1 MPGREP
7 QARRGSGPT
16 RTGELLVAGTGV
28 LKSVQ
33 IRAHLAVPFQR
44 ASASTRLALGPP
56 PSMRSSLRRRFLAVA
71 LLSVISCAVSL
82 VALARILSYTH
93 DQRVERAGEAVT
105 HELEVLRRE
114 RPAAPPGTPIVTA
127 LLGMRGGYV
136 SSTAGL
142 DEPAAELDPTSR
154 VALKEALAH
163 PDGAP
168 HEATRDGQ
176 LVDEILVVG
185 AAPMPNGTL
194 AWVAYAVRPPSF
206 ALAWRVIVIVLTVA
220 TTLLVA
226 TALQAVVSVQRGAA
240 ALNAALA
247 ALATDL
253 SAPVP
258 RPEFR
263 ELGELRDGIAA
274 LAQALARAQ
283 VDKER
288 LGAELARRE
297 RLAALGRVAAGVAHE
312 VRNPLASI
320 KLRVDLGRRRPTTTP
335 ELARELASVSDE
347 ITRLDRLVADLLV
360 VAGRRTGPQIST
372 ELGSLVERR
381 VALLRPWA
389 DERGVRI
396 EVSGEATGHLDA
408 DAVARAVDNLI
419 RNAVEASPPEA
430 VVTVEVRGSDEGAR
444 VEVRD
449 LGAGVD
455 PARMHELFEPF
466 FTTKP
471 EGTGLGLAL
480 SQAIAAAHDGALRYE
495 RRALTTCFELVFP
508 RVRRAATAEGSA

>member
-1 MPGREP
+1 M
-7 QARRGSGPT
+7 
-16 RTGELLVAGTGV
+16 
-28 LKSVQ
+28 K
-33 IRAHLAVPFQR
+33 
-44 ASASTRLALGPP
+44 
-56 PSMRSSLRRRFLAVA
+56 SSLRRRFLAVA

-82 VALARILSYTH
+82 LALARILSFTH
-93 DQRVERAGEAVT
+93 AQRIERAREAVV
-105 HELEVLRRE
+105 HELAVLRHE
-114 RPAAPPGTPIVTA
+114 RPAAPSGMPLATTM
-127 LLGMRGGYV
+127 LGMRGGHV
-136 SSTAGL
+136 ASAAGF
-142 DEPAAELDPTSR
+142 DDPASELDPASR
-154 VALKEALAH
+154 AALKRALLDA
-163 PDGAP
+163 GASP
-168 HEATRDGQ
+168 EATLRDEE
-176 LVDEILVVG
+176 VSDEILVVG
-185 AAPMPNGTL
+185 VAPASKESF

-206 ALAWRVIVIVLTVA
+206 ALAWRIIVIVLTVA

-226 TALQAVVSVQRGAA
+226 TALQAVGSVRRGAA
-240 ALNAALA
+240 ALNASLA

-263 ELGELRDGIAA
+263 ELGEVRDGIAA
-274 LAQALARAQ
+274 LAEALARAQ
-283 VDKER
+283 IDKER
-288 LGAELARRE
+288 LAAELARRE

-320 KLRVDLGRRRPTTTP
+320 KLRVDLGRQRPTTTP

-360 VAGRRTGPQIST
+360 VAGRRTGPLIST
-372 ELGSLVERR
+372 ALGSLVERR

-396 EVSGEATGHLDA
+396 EVSGEATGDLDV
-408 DAVARAVDNLI
+408 DAVARAVDNLV
-419 RNAVEASPPEA
+419 RNAVEASPREA
-430 VVTVEVRGSDEGAR
+430 TVAVEVRSFAEAAR

-449 LGAGVD
+449 AGVGVD

-495 RRALTTCFELVFP
+495 RRDRITCFELVFP
-508 RVRRAATAEGSA
+508 RARRAAAATADGRA

>member
-7 QARRGSGPT
+7 WAHRGSRPS
-16 RTGELLVAGTGV
+16 RTGELLGAGTGV

-33 IRAHLAVPFQR
+33 IRARVALPFQR

-71 LLSVISCAVSL
+71 LLSVVSCAVSL

-136 SSTAGL
+136 SSSAGL
-142 DEPAAELDPTSR
+142 DDPAAELDPGSR
-154 VALKEALAH
+154 SALKEAIAH
-163 PDGAP
+163 PRRRAP
-168 HEATRDGQ
+168 RGDARRAARGR
-176 LVDEILVVG
+176 ILVVG

-320 KLRVDLGRRRPTTTP
+320 KLRVDLGRRRPSTTP

-430 VVTVEVRGSDEGAR
+430 TVTVEVRASDESAR

-455 PARMHELFEPF
+455 PARMHELF
-466 FTTKP
+466 
-471 EGTGLGLAL
+471 
-480 SQAIAAAHDGALRYE
+480 
-495 RRALTTCFELVFP
+495 
-508 RVRRAATAEGSA
+508 